1 MTFNEAK
8 FACMSRLKKKG
19 IQLGN
24 DYTKPL
30 DIKTNSITRNWI
42 GFIKMHL
49 NNPLQDGLAPLR
61 GERAFAMI
69 MENGIPVIGK
79 IEKRLEL
86 AADACNMRLHV
97 KGEMLRGETI
107 HNVFKTVVRES
118 YCDMFQHKFLTL
130 TKLEDMKDFTFLT
143 LAMEEAMDALL
154 QGGIAYNHEKLKV
167 SVLRDKHSRNP
178 SHLGMLY
185 HIGS

>member
-1 MTFNEAK
+1 
-8 FACMSRLKKKG
+8 
-19 IQLGN
+19 
-24 DYTKPL
+24 
-30 DIKTNSITRNWI
+30 
-42 GFIKMHL
+42 
-49 NNPLQDGLAPLR
+49 
-61 GERAFAMI
+61 MI
-69 MENGIPVIGK
+69 MENGILGIGK

-86 AADACNMRLHV
+86 ATDACNMRLHV

-118 YCDMFQHKFLTL
+118 YYDRFQHKLLTL
-130 TKLEDMKDFTFLT
+130 TKLEDMKD
-143 LAMEEAMDALL
+143 AMEEAMDALL

>member
-30 DIKTNSITRNWI
+30 DIKTDSITRNWI

-69 MENGIPVIGK
+69 MENGILGIGK

-86 AADACNMRLHV
+86 ATDACNMRLHV

-118 YCDMFQHKFLTL
+118 YYDRFQHKLLTL
-130 TKLEDMKDFTFLT
+130 TKLEDMKD
-143 LAMEEAMDALL
+143 AMEEAMDALL

>member
-1 MTFNEAK
+1 
-8 FACMSRLKKKG
+8 
-19 IQLGN
+19 
-24 DYTKPL
+24 
-30 DIKTNSITRNWI
+30 
-42 GFIKMHL
+42 
-49 NNPLQDGLAPLR
+49 
-61 GERAFAMI
+61 MI

-118 YCDMFQHKFLTL
+118 YCDRFQHKFLTL